1 MLFKCLND
9 ARLGLTKKPG
19 AKFFLQHGML
29 ATSEVWWRNVQVRL
43 NQKQICCLQQSLLWV
58 SFTTTICHETP
69 KVNVWR
75 QWANAF
81 YPRSKTQQ
89 GRFAVQFSL
98 CHMPYHQ
105 DKESRKRQKKNQCL
119 RLNNQDGRYSAASG
133 CSMVGDVFFC
143 FSMQYF
149 SIWIICPGHLAVS
162 LYITHITSYKTHI
175 YVYIKYIL
183 YLSITYHLVLN
194 TYKSLQLL
202 WKWKT
207 FLLWISLRLSYL
219 QLPVDHG
226 QITVFV
232 RYLAAAPGGQD
243 ILQEKL
249 LWCQLCENMKQYL
262 TWIPQFLGLL
272 CTVAPLWGWAAYKGT
287 LTVSS
292 AWGRSKEPKWLVN
305 LAQ

>member
-1 MLFKCLND
+1 M
-9 ARLGLTKKPG
+9 G
-19 AKFFLQHGML
+19 
-29 ATSEVWWRNVQVRL
+29 
-43 NQKQICCLQQSLLWV
+43 CLQPVKFGGETSKSAWIKSKSVVCNRV
-58 SFTTTICHETP
+58 SSEFPSQQRCHETP

-133 CSMVGDVFFC
+133 CSKVGDVFFC

-175 YVYIKYIL
+175 YVYIKYIYIIL
-183 YLSITYHLVLN
+183 INYLS
-194 TYKSLQLL
+194 
-202 WKWKT
+202 
-207 FLLWISLRLSYL
+207 LS
-219 QLPVDHG
+219 
-226 QITVFV
+226 T
-232 RYLAAAPGGQD
+232 
-243 ILQEKL
+243 
-249 LWCQLCENMKQYL
+249 
-262 TWIPQFLGLL
+262 
-272 CTVAPLWGWAAYKGT
+272 
-287 LTVSS
+287 
-292 AWGRSKEPKWLVN
+292 
-305 LAQ
+305 